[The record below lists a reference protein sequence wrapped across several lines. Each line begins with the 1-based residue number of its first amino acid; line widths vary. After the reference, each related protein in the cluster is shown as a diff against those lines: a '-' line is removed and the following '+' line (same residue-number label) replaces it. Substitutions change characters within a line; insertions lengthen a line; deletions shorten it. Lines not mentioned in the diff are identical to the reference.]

1 LQTARGGPEN
11 RGMRVIR
18 ASLVVAVLVTSTGG
32 AQAQSLGDL
41 AKAEAARRKAV
52 AASGKVYTND
62 SLRPEPAP
70 TTPPPATLP
79 AAVPGVP
86 DASTAA
92 ASTTETSDD
101 AAGGSPRRDE
111 GYWRKRIETERAA
124 LERAQT
130 FMDAIQSRVN
140 ALTTDFVNRDDPQQR
155 ATIAADRQKALAEA
169 GRLTKEIQQ
178 HEKAIK
184 TTQDEARRAGVPA
197 GWVR

>member
-1 LQTARGGPEN
+1 
-11 RGMRVIR
+11 MSVIR
-18 ASLVVAVLVTSTGG
+18 ACVVVAVLVTSGSW

-52 AASGKVYTND
+52 AASGRVYTND

-70 TTPPPATLP
+70 STPPRATPPATAP
-79 AAVPGVP
+79 VEPGSST
-86 DASTAA
+86 STAP
-92 ASTTETSDD
+92 ASETPGDP
-101 AAGGSPRRDE
+101 AVTGPRRDQD
-111 GYWRKRIETERAA
+111 YWRKRIEAARAE

-155 ATIAADRQKALAEA
+155 AAIAADRQKALAEA

-184 TTQDEARRAGVPA
+184 GIQDEARRAGVPA